1 MCDIK
6 GFLIGL
12 SKRDND
18 AQFCNMK
25 FGDKFIGV
33 IKRANKMSVSEISY
47 NYCLIFISLNETKQK
62 NAPDPFYDSWR
73 LDNFNE
79 KQFLTK
85 TLLEW
90 LSTHILQKQVFRLM
104 GMK

>member
-6 GFLIGL
+6 SFLIGL
-12 SKRDND
+12 SKRDNE

-33 IKRANKMSVSEISY
+33 VKRANKMSAFQISY
-47 NYCLIFISLNETKQK
+47 NYCLFFISLNETKQK
-62 NAPDPFYDSWR
+62 IEPDLFYGPSR

-85 TLLEW
+85 TLLE
-90 LSTHILQKQVFRLM
+90 
-104 GMK
+104 